1 MKNTF
6 KKITALTL
14 SILTAGA
21 LTSCGKEKPEDI
33 SDSQESSSSA
43 ENSETAEKKTLT
55 LAVLSGD
62 SSLSD
67 SIRWFNNSNDDF
79 EIELINYGMKVS
91 KSEDSYY
98 DDALTMLKMDLVSG
112 NTPDI
117 VSLPS
122 DSMYVLVNGGYLADL
137 YPLMETGTELSK
149 DDFLPNVL
157 EGLEYKDTLPVI
169 CSDFYIM
176 TAVAKTANVGAA
188 AENWSL
194 NEVIEF
200 YNNLPSDTDLLYKI
214 WEPDNFWSGNTLE
227 TFIMRKIVRD
237 CVDFENAECSFG
249 STFIDAVNFLQGKDF
264 LKSNLVQDPDNE
276 ISAEAWSLINDK
288 AYVNC
293 ILLGG
298 MNAHLSQEVCGVFGG
313 EDITY
318 VGYPS
323 ENGSGAIVET
333 GTMYGILGD
342 SECKEEAWK
351 FVESQLKS
359 SNSIPVL
366 TERLEKQ
373 AASQKTDNFALRKPQ
388 QLPYP
393 ENNTEVTISDETVQK
408 TVDYIM
414 SIEFDPYYDT
424 QVENIIR
431 EEYTAVLAGEKTID
445 ECIEILENRISIYL
459 SERS

>member
-14 SILTAGA
+14 SILTVASLA
-21 LTSCGKEKPEDI
+21 SCNKDKPEDI
-33 SDSQESSSSA
+33 SDSQESNSSA

-62 SSLSD
+62 SSLND

-137 YPLMETGTELSK
+137 YPLMESGGDISK

-157 EGLEYKDTLPVI
+157 EGLEYKDKLPVI

-176 TAVAKTANVGAA
+176 TAVAKTSNVGADS
-188 AENWSL
+188 ENWSL
-194 NEVIEF
+194 NEVVEF

-214 WEPDNFWSGNTLE
+214 WEWESLMSGNTLE

-237 CVDFENAECSFG
+237 CVDYENAECSFG

-264 LKSNLVQDPDNE
+264 LKSNLVQDPEKD
-276 ISAEAWSLINDK
+276 ISAQAWSLINDK
-288 AYVNC
+288 AFVNC
-293 ILLGG
+293 THISG
-298 MNAHLSQEVCGVFGG
+298 MDAYLSQETSSVFGG
-313 EDITY
+313 EDITF

-323 ENGSGAIVET
+323 ESGCGAIVRT

-342 SECKEEAWK
+342 SDSKQEAWE
-351 FVESQLKS
+351 FIASQLKS
-359 SNSIPVL
+359 SENIPVL

-373 AASQKTDNFALRKPQ
+373 AASQKTDSFALRKPQ

-393 ENNTEVTISDETVQK
+393 ENNTEITISDETVQK

-414 SIEFDPYYDT
+414 SVEFDPYYDT

-431 EEYTAVLAGEKTID
+431 EEYTSVLSGEKTID
-445 ECIEILENRISIYL
+445 ECIEILESRISIYL